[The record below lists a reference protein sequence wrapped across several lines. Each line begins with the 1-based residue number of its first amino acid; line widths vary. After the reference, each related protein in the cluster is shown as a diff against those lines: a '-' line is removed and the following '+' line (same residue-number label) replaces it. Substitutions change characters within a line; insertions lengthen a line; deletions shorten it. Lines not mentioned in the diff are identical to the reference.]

1 MALTSAAQEAVWMR
15 ELCADLNSQPSDP
28 IVIYE
33 DNQSAIC
40 MARNPQFHGRTK
52 HINIKLHF
60 VREQVNA
67 GTIRIQYCPTE
78 DMLADFLTKGVSTE
92 KFVKLRKL
100 CGMDQIISSEKE
112 CGSIDSTLN

>member
-1 MALTSAAQEAVWMR
+1 MALASAAEEAVWMR
-15 ELCADLNSQPSDP
+15 DLCADLKSQPSDP
-28 IVIYE
+28 TVIYE
-33 DNQSAIC
+33 DKQSAIC

-52 HINIKLHF
+52 HINIKFHF
-60 VREQVNA
+60 IREQVNA
-67 GTIRIQYCPTE
+67 DTIRIQYCPIE

-100 CGMDQIISSEKE
+100 CGMDQTVSSEKE